1 VDAAAH
7 GKGVI
12 AHRLYG
18 HHFVY
23 DIPLDDPQ
31 YILQFYEHLFSDLF
45 TRQGLPILPGEILED
60 IGLLKACDKLT
71 KNWNFVNGFD
81 MLTATVALYSAIP
94 KFSRAIKGSYTI
106 NSIEQL
112 AKEIGVGAL
121 ELAIAMSSANPFL
134 LVASILELTS
144 ILMGIFN
151 EGDRVFF
158 NALTNSLSL
167 SFSISQL
174 TLDSIIKNLSINT
187 SIERLSLDNSLRSL
201 L

>member
-1 VDAAAH
+1 MYNGDKEYKLIEEFERLGSLYIREVGYKYGHKIYSFMERYSIGKNYYGKVMDAAAH

-112 AKEIGVGAL
+112 
-121 ELAIAMSSANPFL
+121 
-134 LVASILELTS
+134 
-144 ILMGIFN
+144 
-151 EGDRVFF
+151 
-158 NALTNSLSL
+158 
-167 SFSISQL
+167 
-174 TLDSIIKNLSINT
+174 
-187 SIERLSLDNSLRSL
+187 
-201 L
+201 